1 MKPCVAWLAWLAF
14 PALALAQQTSPP
26 DAAAPAPA
34 SRTPEPKV
42 QRIVVQDD
50 HVRIEE
56 ERVRGVTRRVVVKP
70 KDAAAYQ
77 VLPAT
82 AARDPSQAH
91 TGSEGAT
98 GKRVWNVLNF

>member
-1 MKPCVAWLAWLAF
+1 MKPRVAWLAWLAF
-14 PALALAQQTSPP
+14 PALAIAQQTPP
-26 DAAAPAPA
+26 QDAPAPA

-50 HVRIEE
+50 RVRIEE

-77 VLPAT
+77 VLPTT

-98 GKRVWNVLNF
+98 GKRVWNVLSF